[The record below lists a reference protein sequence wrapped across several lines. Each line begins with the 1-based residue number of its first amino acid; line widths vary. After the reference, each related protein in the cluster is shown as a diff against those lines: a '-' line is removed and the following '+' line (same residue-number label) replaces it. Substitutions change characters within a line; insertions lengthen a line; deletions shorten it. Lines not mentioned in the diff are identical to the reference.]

1 MKNYNAN
8 TIKWLLMIALALIWG
23 SSFILMKRGLEDFSP
38 FQVASIRMLAAFLC
52 LFPFVIGH
60 ISKIKKENWKFIF
73 ATGLLGNGIP
83 AFLFTTAQM
92 EVPSSVAGMLNS
104 LTPLFTLVIGYFVFK
119 TPITTYRI
127 AGVGLGLMGAIGLIM
142 MNSQSFSGNFS
153 WYPMLIVLATLLY
166 AMSVNIIKN
175 KLQEVE
181 AIHISG
187 FALFIVGPPTGI
199 YLFTTDFVSILSTN
213 SHAFMSLGYVMLLGI
228 FGTAI
233 SIVLFNKLIKTSGA
247 LFASSV
253 TYLIPIVAMIWGFA
267 DHENLGWLHLLALM
281 AILGGVYLINLKN
294 KSVTEK

>member
-1 MKNYNAN
+1 
-8 TIKWLLMIALALIWG
+8 MIALALIWG
-23 SSFILMKRGLEDFSP
+23 SSFILMKRGLEDFTP

-83 AFLFTTAQM
+83 AFLFTKAQTV
-92 EVPSSVAGMLNS
+92 VPSSVAGMLNS
-104 LTPLFTLVIGYFVFK
+104 LTPLFTLVIGYLIFK
-119 TPITTYRI
+119 TPITAYRI
-127 AGVGLGLMGAIGLIM
+127 AGVGLGLLGAIGLIM
-142 MNSQSFSGNFS
+142 MNSQSFSGTFS

-175 KLQEVE
+175 RLQEVE
-181 AIHISG
+181 SIHISG

-199 YLFTTDFVSILSTN
+199 YLFSTDFVSILNTN
-213 SHAFMSLGYVMLLGI
+213 SHAYISLGYVMLLGI
-228 FGTAI
+228 FGTAV

-253 TYLIPIVAMIWGFA
+253 TYLIPIVAMLWGFA

-281 AILGGVYLINLKN
+281 AILGGVYLINLK
-294 KSVTEK
+294 KKEVTKK